1 MWHIKHRLTHSLT
14 HSLTHIHSVF
24 PIAFTCA
31 CVPYKPYHSPFA
43 NAIDVWSL
51 FGNPTTTHAGRPVGR
66 LHDPDFPVPGCRR
79 RITFQMAI
87 TVFIFSLSLGAVL
100 FSLLRVSA
108 PKNSLSSFAR
118 LFIILPY
125 HSNILSYLYFLTL
138 TDTVCRNSWVLLVF
152 TKTFP
157 LISRRRI

>member
-1 MWHIKHRLTHSLT
+1 
-14 HSLTHIHSVF
+14 
-24 PIAFTCA
+24 
-31 CVPYKPYHSPFA
+31 VPYKPYHSPFA

-51 FGNPTTTHAGRPVGR
+51 FGNPTTTTTHAGRPVGR

-125 HSNILSYLYFLTL
+125 HSNTLSYLCFLTL
-138 TDTVCRNSWVLLVF
+138 ADTVCRNSRVLLSF
-152 TKTFP
+152 AKTFP
-157 LISRRRI
+157 LISHRCM